1 MSYHQQALRGVIED
15 GQIKLLEQTAIPDGT
30 LVEVTITVPTTS
42 EQAQARQR
50 QLLRDG
56 IRLGGPPYPA
66 LEELHDQVIEG
77 VRIFNPLVV

>member
-15 GQIKLLEQTAIPDGT
+15 GQIRLFEQTSIPDGT
-30 LVEVTITVPTTS
+30 LVEVTINVPTPS

-50 QLLRDG
+50 QLLSEG

-66 LEELHDQVIEG
+66 REELHLLG
-77 VRIFNPLVV
+77 